1 MNFVEATKCY
11 FIKWIDFNTR
21 ISRSEFWWGN
31 LGALIVSLLLGAC
44 VGFMV
49 GVVGSML
56 GLDIDT
62 FLDLMMLPIQLFLFI
77 AGISLIVRRL
87 HDINKSGWWM
97 LIVFT
102 IVGIIV
108 LLIWECQQGDEG
120 ENRFG
125 PNPLD

>member
-11 FIKWIDFNTR
+11 FSKWIDFNTR

-62 FLDLMMLPIQLFLFI
+62 LLDLMMLPIQLFFSI

>member
-11 FIKWIDFNTR
+11 FSKWIDFNTR

-62 FLDLMMLPIQLFLFI
+62 FLDLMMLPIQLFFSI
-77 AGISLIVRRL
+77 AGISVIVRRL

-108 LLIWECQQGDEG
+108 LLFWECQQGDEG

>member
-56 GLDIDT
+56 GLDIDAL
-62 FLDLMMLPIQLFLFI
+62 LDLMMLPIQLFFSI
-77 AGISLIVRRL
+77 AGIAVIVRRL

-108 LLIWECQQGDEG
+108 LLFWECQQGDEG

>member
-62 FLDLMMLPIQLFLFI
+62 FLDLMMLPIQLFFSI
-77 AGISLIVRRL
+77 AGISVIVRRL

-102 IVGIIV
+102 IVGMIV
-108 LLIWECQQGDEG
+108 LLFWECQQGDEG

>member
-31 LGALIVSLLLGAC
+31 LGAFIVSLLLGAC

-56 GLDIDT
+56 GLDIDAL
-62 FLDLMMLPIQLFLFI
+62 LDLMMLPIQLFLFI
-77 AGISLIVRRL
+77 AGISLTVRRL

-108 LLIWECQQGDEG
+108 LLFWECQQGDEG

>member
-11 FIKWIDFNTR
+11 FSKWIDFNTR

-56 GLDIDT
+56 GLDIDAL
-62 FLDLMMLPIQLFLFI
+62 LDLMMLPIQLFLFI

-102 IVGIIV
+102 IVGMIV
-108 LLIWECQQGDEG
+108 LLFWECQQGGEG

>member
-56 GLDIDT
+56 GLDIDAL
-62 FLDLMMLPIQLFLFI
+62 LDLMMLPIQLFFSI
-77 AGISLIVRRL
+77 AGIALIVRRL

>member
-56 GLDIDT
+56 GLDIDAL
-62 FLDLMMLPIQLFLFI
+62 LDLMMLPIQLFLFI
-77 AGISLIVRRL
+77 AGISLTVRRL

-108 LLIWECQQGDEG
+108 LLFWECQQGDEG

>member
-11 FIKWIDFNTR
+11 FSKWIDFNTR

-56 GLDIDT
+56 GLDIDAL
-62 FLDLMMLPIQLFLFI
+62 LDLMMLPIQLFFSI
-77 AGISLIVRRL
+77 AGISVIVRRL

-108 LLIWECQQGDEG
+108 LLFWECQQGDEG

>member
-11 FIKWIDFNTR
+11 FSKWIDFNTR

-62 FLDLMMLPIQLFLFI
+62 LLDLMMLPIQLFFSI
-77 AGISLIVRRL
+77 AGISVIVRRL

-108 LLIWECQQGDEG
+108 LLFWECQQGDEG

>member
-56 GLDIDT
+56 GLDIDAL
-62 FLDLMMLPIQLFLFI
+62 LDLMMLPIQLFFSI
-77 AGISLIVRRL
+77 AGISVIVRRL

-102 IVGIIV
+102 IVGMIV
-108 LLIWECQQGDEG
+108 LLFWECQQGDEG

>member
-56 GLDIDT
+56 GLDIDAL
-62 FLDLMMLPIQLFLFI
+62 LDLMMLPIQLFFSI
-77 AGISLIVRRL
+77 AGIALIVRRL

-108 LLIWECQQGDEG
+108 LLFWECQQGDEG

>member
-56 GLDIDT
+56 GLDIDAL
-62 FLDLMMLPIQLFLFI
+62 LDLMMLPIQLFLFI
-77 AGISLIVRRL
+77 AGISLTVRRL

>member
-31 LGALIVSLLLGAC
+31 LGALIVDLLLGAC

-56 GLDIDT
+56 GLDIDAL
-62 FLDLMMLPIQLFLFI
+62 LDLMMLPIQLFLFI

>member
-56 GLDIDT
+56 GLDIDAL
-62 FLDLMMLPIQLFLFI
+62 LDLMMLPIQLFFSI
-77 AGISLIVRRL
+77 AGISVIVRRL

>member
-11 FIKWIDFNTR
+11 FSKWIDFNTR

-56 GLDIDT
+56 GLDIDAL
-62 FLDLMMLPIQLFLFI
+62 LDLMMLPIQLFFSI
-77 AGISLIVRRL
+77 AGISVIVRRL

-102 IVGIIV
+102 IVGMIV
-108 LLIWECQQGDEG
+108 LLFWECQQGDEG

>member
-11 FIKWIDFNTR
+11 FSKWIDFNTR

-56 GLDIDT
+56 GLDIDAL
-62 FLDLMMLPIQLFLFI
+62 LDLMMLPIQLFLFI
-77 AGISLIVRRL
+77 AGISLTVRRL

-108 LLIWECQQGDEG
+108 LLFWECQQGDEG